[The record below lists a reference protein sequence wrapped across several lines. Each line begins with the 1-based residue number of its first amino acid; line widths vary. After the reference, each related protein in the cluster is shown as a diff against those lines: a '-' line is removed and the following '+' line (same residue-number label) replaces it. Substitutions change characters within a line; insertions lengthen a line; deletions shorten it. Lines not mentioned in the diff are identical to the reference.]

1 MADLQVLYWD
11 LTLGTCIWK
20 SAWRLF
26 KKESC
31 LEIVFSFVFLF
42 FFLTDLP
49 FIQVLFCFSSF
60 AKNVFV
66 SFKGEKKFI
75 LKLCSISSIFTISH
89 KFKPQR
95 NLSLQKKKW
104 RKPFYTYLYKNLINK
119 SRSPFPYFFNQPFD
133 TVFLSFH
140 NHLHI
145 A

>member
-1 MADLQVLYWD
+1 MANLHVLYWD

-20 SAWRLF
+20 SASRLL
-26 KKESC
+26 KKETC
-31 LEIVFSFVFLF
+31 LEIMFSFVLFLF

-66 SFKGEKKFI
+66 SFKAEKRFI
-75 LKLCSISSIFTISH
+75 LKFCSISSIFTISH

-95 NLSLQKKKW
+95 NLSLQK
-104 RKPFYTYLYKNLINK
+104 LINK
-119 SRSPFPYFFNQPFD
+119 SRSPFPYFFNQSFD